1 MVEQS
6 PANIAARTALLIGAT
21 GSIGGAV
28 GRALM
33 AHGWTLR
40 IMARSPDRARREAP
54 EFAACDWVRGDALNA
69 DDVMAAAHGVQLIV
83 HAANPNGYAGW
94 AKLLPPMMEAVIA
107 AAKATGARILF
118 PGNVYN
124 YGPDA
129 WSHITEDAA
138 QNPKTRKG
146 ALRVTLEKRLAKAA
160 REEGVRTLIV
170 RAGDFFGPVSDS
182 SWLTEGWVKKGKP
195 LTAFSIPG
203 PLEVLHDWAYLPDL
217 AETMARLVNRETRL
231 ADFAVYNFRGH
242 VLTNGEMADALDR
255 VAGRRLK
262 RSRLPWMALML
273 AAPFVEMLREM
284 LEMRYLWDHPVV
296 MDNAKLVAELGE
308 EPHTPL
314 DRALRIALEGQG
326 CLKPVAAK
334 AA

>member
-6 PANIAARTALLIGAT
+6 PQTAPRTALLIGAT

-28 GRALM
+28 GRALVR
-33 AHGWTLR
+33 HGWTLR

-69 DDVMAAAHGVQLIV
+69 EDVLAAAQGAQLIV
-83 HAANPNGYAGW
+83 HAANPAGYAGW

-129 WSHITEDAA
+129 WSHITEDAP
-138 QNPKTRKG
+138 QTPKTRKG
-146 ALRVTLEKRLAKAA
+146 AIRVTLEKRLARAA
-160 REEGVRTLIV
+160 REEGVRSLIV

-195 LTAFSIPG
+195 VTAISIPG

-217 AETMARLVNRETRL
+217 AETMARLADREARL
-231 ADFAVYNFRGH
+231 EAFAVYNFRGH

-255 VAGRRLK
+255 VAGRKLK
-262 RSRLPWMALML
+262 RSRLPWMALIL

-284 LEMRYLWDHPVV
+284 LEMRYLWDNPVV
-296 MDNAKLVAELGE
+296 MDNAKLVAELGA

-314 DRALRIALEGQG
+314 DQALRIALEGQG
-326 CLKPVAAK
+326 CLKPSLARAA
-334 AA
+334 

>member
-40 IMARSPDRARREAP
+40 SMARSPDRARREAP

-69 DDVMAAAHGVQLIV
+69 DDVLAAAHGVQLIV
-83 HAANPNGYAGW
+83 PAANPNGYAGW

-129 WSHITEDAA
+129 WSHITEDAP

-146 ALRVTLEKRLAKAA
+146 AIRVTLEKRLAKAA

-217 AETMARLVNRETRL
+217 AETMARLADREARL

-242 VLTNGEMADALDR
+242 VLTNGALDR

-284 LEMRYLWDHPVV
+284 LEMRYLWDNPVV
-296 MDNAKLVAELGE
+296 MDTAKLVAELGE

-326 CLKPVAAK
+326 CLKPVVAK